1 MRAGTALRAPWGFD
15 RRLRAVARA
24 ARLLAAVAAVALGS
38 SVTLGEGLAALRG
51 LGSERASFSTA
62 ALEVS
67 DDDAASALFTVSK
80 VAPGQPLTRCIALS
94 YRGPASAVVRLHGT
108 STGSG
113 LDEALQMTVEAG
125 SGGTFNDCSGFSGS
139 VLLYRGSLAGFTA
152 THGDV
157 TSALDTFFPSQET
170 ETKAF
175 RFSLTLDDA
184 PEAQGRTASA
194 TFTWD
199 AAELP
204 PPPPPAPPAPNPPA
218 PAPPEP
224 APPAP
229 APTEPTTPPGPAP
242 SEPTAA
248 EAGARSSASG
258 PKARTQPGAETG
270 PQPSTFVLAGRLAKE
285 VSEKAAFP
293 IALLVVVGIFLM
305 IQDRID
311 RKDPKLALAPV
322 YAEPDLYFPSPGAHD
337 R

>member
-1 MRAGTALRAPWGFD
+1 MGAGTAR
-15 RRLRAVARA
+15 V
-24 ARLLAAVAAVALGS
+24 LAAVAVLVLGS
-38 SVTLGEGLAALRG
+38 SVALGEGLAALRG
-51 LGSERASFSTA
+51 LGSERASFTSA
-62 ALEVS
+62 ALELS
-67 DDDAASALFTVSK
+67 DDDASALFTVSN
-80 VAPGQPLTRCIALS
+80 VAPGKALTRCIALS

-125 SGGTFNDCSGFSGS
+125 SGGTFDDCRGFRGS

-152 THGDV
+152 THGDE

-184 PEAQGRTASA
+184 PEAQERTASA

-204 PPPPPAPPAPNPPA
+204 PPPPPAPSAPNPPV
-218 PAPPEP
+218 PPEP

-229 APTEPTTPPGPAP
+229 APTEPT
-242 SEPTAA
+242 AA
-248 EAGARSSASG
+248 EA
-258 PKARTQPGAETG
+258 PTQPDAETRS
-270 PQPSTFVLAGRLAKE
+270 QPSIFVLAGRLAKE

-293 IALLVVVGIFLM
+293 IFLLVVVGIFLT
-305 IQDRID
+305 IQGRID

-322 YAEPDLYFPSPGAHD
+322 YAEPDLHFPSSGAPD